1 MSGDAQPAEAKAEA
15 TSEPKVDAAALR
27 AEEASRLATIA
38 AAAPLM
44 LLFAPFIAPLYR
56 GRSIY
61 DEVKREPLEAALF
74 AAILL
79 WPAALGAVGLVKGL
93 RRRAPGKVASAV
105 LLVLQA
111 LMTLAVSA
119 LIAYAISD
127 RRRHQED
134 PLLWLAVLAG
144 LAGLV
149 VAVRGFWR
157 AGFRRWT
164 SLLAAVWLYYLQ
176 LGLVITSG
184 EGYSFERPELG
195 AWLGLFA
202 LAMLGPISLHA
213 VWTGRR
219 RGARAGAGAPL
230 NPA

>member
-1 MSGDAQPAEAKAEA
+1 MSGDAQAAEAKAEA
-15 TSEPKVDAAALR
+15 NAEPKADAAVLR

-38 AAAPLM
+38 AAAPLV
-44 LLFAPFIAPLYR
+44 LIFAPFVAPLDR
-56 GRSIY
+56 GRSLY
-61 DEVKREPLEAALF
+61 DEVKREPL
-74 AAILL
+74 AIAVLGAICL
-79 WPAALGAVGLVKGL
+79 WPAVLGVVGLVKGL

-111 LMTLAVSA
+111 LMSLGLSA

-127 RRRHQED
+127 RRRYQED
-134 PLLWLAVLAG
+134 PLLWLGVLAG

-149 VAVRGFWR
+149 VVVRAFWR

-164 SLLAAVWLYYLQ
+164 SLLAATWLFYLQ
-176 LGLVITSG
+176 WGLVATSG

-202 LAMLGPISLHA
+202 MAVLGPIMLWA

-219 RGARAGAGAPL
+219 GRASARIQEA
-230 NPA
+230 